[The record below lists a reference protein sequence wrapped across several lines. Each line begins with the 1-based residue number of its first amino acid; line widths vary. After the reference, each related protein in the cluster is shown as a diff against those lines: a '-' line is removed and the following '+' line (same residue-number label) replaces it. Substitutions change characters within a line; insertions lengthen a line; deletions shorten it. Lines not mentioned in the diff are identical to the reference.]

1 MELMVISSPRC
12 FEGESAFINAL
23 FEEGLEIFHMRKPE
37 TDKKDYARV
46 LDGVSARYRNR
57 IALNQHH
64 ELAGDFGTKRLHYS
78 EQSRKAQD
86 KDLLAELHQDNTLST
101 SIHDMNELSDLQD
114 FDYVFMG
121 PVFDSYS
128 KPGYKG
134 ITTDY
139 FKIGKS
145 SQSIRQARD
154 TKVIALG
161 GISLN
166 TIGRMKRMGF
176 DGAAML
182 GWIWNDPSKAIE
194 NFKQVKYWINENT

>member
-1 MELMVISSPRC
+1 MELLVISSPRC

-86 KDLLAELHQDNTLST
+86 KDLLAELHQDKILST
-101 SIHDMNELSDLQD
+101 SVHDMEEVLTLKD
-114 FDYVFMG
+114 FDYAFMG
-121 PVFDSYS
+121 PVFDSFS

-134 ITTDY
+134 IATDDFIPTETTDNQRLI
-139 FKIGKS
+139 K
-145 SQSIRQARD
+145 D

-161 GISLN
+161 GIGLN